1 MVARRAVTA
10 LFLVQMIAFAVSAQE
25 YGSASA
31 GEIVLKPK
39 GAAPITGSIGV
50 SLSSGNDVLGR
61 SSSPEYG
68 LTLGGTLVQDRL
80 WFFASGSRQEGSRS
94 RFSDLELPRNATT
107 GAIGARINGQL
118 TGAQDFSAF
127 FESARR
133 PEFST
138 TGTASFNAIVP
149 SSFLSL
155 RYDAVLS
162 SNTLFSASFTR
173 NTRSAAD

>member
-1 MVARRAVTA
+1 MVARRVVTA
-10 LFLVQMIAFAVSAQE
+10 LFLVQMIASAVSAQE

-39 GAAPITGSIGV
+39 GAAPISGSIGV

-80 WFFASGSRQEGSRS
+80 WFFASGARQEASQS
-94 RFSDLELPRNATT
+94 RFRDLELPRNATA
-107 GAIGARINGQL
+107 GAISARVNGQL

-133 PEFST
+133 PELST
-138 TGTASFNAIVP
+138 TGATSFNAIVP
-149 SSFLSL
+149 TSFLSL
-155 RYDAVLS
+155 HYDGVLS

-173 NTRSAAD
+173 STRTPTD